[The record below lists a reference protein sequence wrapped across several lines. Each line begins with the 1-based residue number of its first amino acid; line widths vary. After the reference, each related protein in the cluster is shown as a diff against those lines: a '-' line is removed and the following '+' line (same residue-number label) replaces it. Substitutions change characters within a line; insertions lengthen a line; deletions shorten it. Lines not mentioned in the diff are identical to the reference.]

1 MKLKLT
7 VALTLAVALLYG
19 CAKPSAP
26 TTNLGAVEVATT
38 KLTRHYPLSGDR
50 DCTLTLTTLID
61 GQVLVE
67 AVVLR
72 KDAQGNVTVL
82 ARPRK
87 KAPFGQEV
95 SLPIGDGNI
104 VLTPK
109 RI

>member
-7 VALTLAVALLYG
+7 VALTLAVAFLYG
-19 CAKPSAP
+19 CSNTPSR
-26 TTNLGAVEVATT
+26 TTDLGAVEVATHMS
-38 KLTRHYPLSGDR
+38 RHYPLSGDR

-72 KDAQGNVTVL
+72 KDGQGNLTVL

-87 KAPFGQEV
+87 KATFGQEV